1 MGIVTTVESAEDL
14 SGLAR
19 EQVAGVTGHAVLVD
33 GEDETGSPAVAV
45 WHVSTSGIPVGAW
58 ITPTAALEDDPA
70 AAEQVLRLL
79 SHRALFGWDTGVAD
93 RLLKALARWAG
104 RSHTPTPVS
113 VLLPDLLAEVDGH
126 RRAYTAA
133 VAERQRSSTSKLAPL
148 SWRHDVPE
156 VTSWSEFV
164 TVTRLARPRA
174 SSPVAAEALHLTRAV
189 AWTAELW
196 HDTETARGRRSY
208 LVERFGPTEALP
220 PQWLA
225 RLREAQA
232 KGLL

>member
-174 SSPVAAEALHLTRAV
+174 SSPVAAEALHLTLSGGVDRRAV
-189 AWTAELW
+189 AR
-196 HDTETARGRRSY
+196 HRDGARSSVVPGGAVRTN
-208 LVERFGPTEALP
+208 GGAA